1 MYNLQQGIGGHGGT
15 DMISIRIWNLESD
28 RDPKAVKFLENEFIR
43 FRQLGDIAIRTA
55 GRSALRKCHRK
66 GTLLEGSLRKATG
79 YYFKQ
84 DDYIIFIVDSD
95 QQGQSESK
103 SLVEQIRRV
112 VKDGDFSDK
121 IFFMPDIQECRDSIP
136 TEWQHIVSRF
146 RSEVES
152 ERKRF
157 REEWDKTLAYFHDVF
172 ADTPEEEVI
181 RDFEEALAEVRRER
195 ARAADIEK

>member
-1 MYNLQQGIGGHGGT
+1 MLSVRVWNLQ
-15 DMISIRIWNLESD
+15 SD
-28 RDPKAVKFLENEFIR
+28 CDAKAVRFLENEFLR
-43 FRQLGDIAIRTA
+43 FRQLEYLAIRTT

-66 GTLLEGSLRKATG
+66 GTPITDSLRKAIQ
-79 YYFKQ
+79 YYLKQ
-84 DDYIIFIVDSD
+84 DDYIIFVIDSD
-95 QQGQSESK
+95 QRGQLESK

-121 IFFMPDIQECRDSIP
+121 VFFVPDIQENGDAIS
-136 TEWQHIVSRF
+136 TQWQRIVSRF
-146 RSEVES
+146 RTEVES

-157 REEWDKTLAYFHDVF
+157 REEWDKTIAHFHEIF

-195 ARAADIEK
+195 A